1 MPVAQVDTLKNKYG
15 QYLDASAA
23 TDADWYT
30 ALNEIMPR
38 IYHMGFWRDMMTTL
52 TEVDVS
58 SGYYTLL
65 AGNAGTGVG
74 YECILHAILDD
85 DPTVLYSMWH
95 DYRLFGEPSTTSIAA
110 GDTSLMAGVFDD
122 GYSGADGLRRYRISP
137 VDSDT
142 KATFLMKRQYV
153 EVSHNSHKVFIPN
166 DPSVIKHA
174 VLGKLAED
182 NADIQRAEYH
192 WQTCQKLLDADLDS
206 YRGGARP
213 KLNIAPEGVGSGMS
227 GMY

>member
-1 MPVAQVDTLKNKYG
+1 MPTAQVDTLKNKYG

-23 TDADWYT
+23 TDSDWYN

-38 IYHMGFWRDMMTTL
+38 VYQMGFWRDMMTTL

-58 SGYYTLL
+58 SGSYTLL

-85 DPTVLYSMWH
+85 NPTVLYSMWH
-95 DYRLFGEPSTTSIAA
+95 DYRMFGEPSVASKAA
-110 GDTSLMAGVFDD
+110 GDTSNMAGVFDD
-122 GYSGADGLRRYRISP
+122 GYSDSSGRRTYRISP
-137 VDSDT
+137 VDSTT

-153 EVSHNSHKVFIPN
+153 EVSHNSHLVFVPN
-166 DPSVIKHA
+166 DSSVIKHA

-192 WQTCQKLLDADLDS
+192 WQTAQKLIDADLAS

-213 KLNIAPEGVGSGMS
+213 KLHIAPEGVGSGMS

>member
-1 MPVAQVDTLKNKYG
+1 MPVAQVDTLKNKYE

-23 TDADWYT
+23 TDDDWYI

-74 YECILHAILDD
+74 YDCILHAILDD

-95 DYRLFGEPSTTSIAA
+95 DYRLFGEPSTTAIAA
-110 GDTSLMAGVFDD
+110 GDTSLMVGVFDD
-122 GYSGADGLRRYRISP
+122 GYSGVDGLRRYRISP

-182 NADIQRAEYH
+182 NADIERAEYH
-192 WQTCQKLLDADLDS
+192 WQTAQKLIDADLAS

-213 KLNIAPEGVGSGMS
+213 KLHIAPEGVGSGMA

>member
-1 MPVAQVDTLKNKYG
+1 MPVAQVDTLKNKYE

-95 DYRLFGEPSTTSIAA
+95 DYRLFGEPSTTAA
-110 GDTSLMAGVFDD
+110 SDVTSLMAGVFDD

-137 VDSDT
+137 VDSNT

-213 KLNIAPEGVGSGMS
+213 KVHIAPEGVGSGMK